1 MDVEVPMQTTGR
13 KSESSQG
20 DAGDKA
26 TVKMPFLATSINRS
40 PKKRKIIISAVVA
53 MILLVTAGGAAY
65 KMFGEKGK
73 AGDTSPTN
81 RTVLTVELTPV
92 KSASFERKLL
102 VSGTVAA
109 WDPVQVGSEVNGL
122 KVESISVDDGAHVRK
137 GQVMATLNGSILR
150 AQLAQQEAR
159 LSAARASLTKAIQP
173 NRPEDLTALRA
184 AYAQAQASVAQEES
198 NLIRSQASYAEAEAN
213 ARRYEGLVREGAV
226 SAQEGLN
233 RATLAKTT
241 IADVR
246 SAEQKVRAS
255 KFAAQQAHER
265 LSMGL
270 SGGRR
275 EDVTMSRASL
285 AEMEATVA
293 QLRSQVA
300 QTVIVAP
307 CDGLVMKRS
316 VHIGDIASTN
326 KVMFDLVRDGRLE
339 LRAQVPEVD
348 LSRIQ
353 PGQKVEVQAVHTGA
367 RPIMAVVREISPS
380 IDLDSRL
387 GTVRIDLPVDKTVD
401 ALRSGNF
408 ARGEILLGKEPVLAV
423 PSDSVVYKDN
433 RAIVFTVS
441 PDSVAQMRFIETG
454 ERNLDSLEVKS
465 GLKPGDSIVAKGAG
479 FLKDGDKV
487 KVASGQ

>member
-13 KSESSQG
+13 KSESSNI
-20 DAGDKA
+20 DSANKPADKLPTFPA
-26 TVKMPFLATSINRS
+26 ASVKGS
-40 PKKRKIIISAVVA
+40 PNKRKIIISAIIGL
-53 MILLVTAGGAAY
+53 ILLVTAGGAAF

-73 AGDTSPTN
+73 DPTATN

-92 KSASFERKLL
+92 KNASFERKLL
-102 VSGTVAA
+102 VSGTVSA

-122 KVESISVDDGAHVRK
+122 KVESIAVDDGAQVKK

-173 NRPEDLTALRA
+173 NRPEDLTALKA

-198 NLIRSQASYAEAEAN
+198 NLIRSQASFSEAEAN
-213 ARRYEGLVREGAV
+213 SRRYEGLVREGAV
-226 SAQEGLN
+226 SALEGLN

-241 IADVR
+241 KADVH
-246 SAEQKVRAS
+246 SAEQKVRAA

-270 SGGRR
+270 LGGRN
-275 EDVTMSRASL
+275 EDVAMSRASL
-285 AEMEATVA
+285 AEMEATVS
-293 QLRSQVA
+293 QLRSQVS
-300 QTVIVAP
+300 QTVILAP

-316 VHIGDIASTN
+316 VHIGDIASTS
-326 KVMFDLVRDGRLE
+326 KVMFEMVRDGRLE
-339 LRAQVPEVD
+339 LRAQVPETD
-348 LSRIQ
+348 LSRIV
-353 PGQKVEVQAVHTGA
+353 PGQKVEVQAVHVA
-367 RPIMAVVREISPS
+367 NKAISAVVREISPS

-387 GTVRIDLPVDKTVD
+387 GTVRIDLPVDHGAD

-441 PDSVAQMRFIETG
+441 PDDVAQMRFIETG
-454 ERNLDSLEVKS
+454 ERNLDSIEVRS

-487 KVASGQ
+487 KVLSR